1 MDGCKMTSEEEEIE
15 IVPFS
20 AYAAMLFVGFIYISL
35 PLPVLQPFMQVIQMF
50 RSVIPEQNLVF

>member
-1 MDGCKMTSEEEEIE
+1 MTSEEEEIE